1 MAYMNCRHQPLLV
14 QRKPLS
20 PIEFSPR
27 KLYSPIVNRSS
38 EKVNTFF
45 NFCIFRTPSLP
56 RSSAPWRKNA
66 TPCRVPGQ
74 GIAYFRLFSCAPQY
88 TFLRVINDKSFVPS
102 TKKQPYTN
110 ESYTL
115 YKSRLPPHRWV
126 RFIHGSRGANYRRS
140 RVQNV
145 IYPGNAGRLLV

>member
-1 MAYMNCRHQPLLV
+1 MNCRHQPLLV

-45 NFCIFRTPSLP
+45 LIFVFFAPPPSLVP
-56 RSSAPWRKNA
+56 LPHGGK
-66 TPCRVPGQ
+66 TQPPCRVPGQ

-88 TFLRVINDKSFVPS
+88 AFLRVINDKSFVPS

-115 YKSRLPPHRWV
+115 YKSRLPPHRLV

-140 RVQNV
+140 RVQNA